1 MLPETVINTV
11 SQFLRRPAFL
21 LLYIT
26 EDGKLVISILVFF
39 FLSDRLKI
47 IVSCGK
53 LINITFTFL
62 DIS

>member
-39 FLSDRLKI
+39 FFPTD
-47 IVSCGK
+47 
-53 LINITFTFL
+53 
-62 DIS
+62 